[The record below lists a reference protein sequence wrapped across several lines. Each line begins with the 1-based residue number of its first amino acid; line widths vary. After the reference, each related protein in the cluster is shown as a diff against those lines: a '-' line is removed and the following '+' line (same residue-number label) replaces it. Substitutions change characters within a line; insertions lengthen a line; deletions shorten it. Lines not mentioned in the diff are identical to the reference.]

1 MIANILLKRVIL
13 QKTRTRIET
22 KKQLNGNQPFKI
34 YTTDLTSMKKYIFL
48 ILCNILASFNIQ
60 AQYTLTSSAIPLSG
74 ETYTLYLADTSLVR
88 AGNAGPSQVWDF
100 SGLKIT
106 PKKSISR
113 YVLATNT
120 PYASQFVNSAMASES
135 DMPLKNYVYMS
146 TRSDSIFIDGT
157 ADTLYQTTYQLN
169 NQIYMTY
176 PFSYGSTLSDA
187 FAGTF
192 QLAGNPYVRN
202 GSWNVKAD
210 AYGTLILPSGSYSNT
225 LRLHS
230 VQIQNDVFIT
240 TTTTTDA
247 WYSQIS
253 KLPLL
258 SISKVA
264 RIGYATSTAHWVMLN
279 SDVVGIE
286 EIKNTLF
293 DFSIHPNPINEKAI
307 CTFKVQDRSEI
318 TLSLYNLQGEKV
330 QFFLNKSYTHG
341 EYSEEIE
348 FKDLPSGLY
357 FLTLLSSKNKI
368 ERIKIV
374 KP

>member
-34 YTTDLTSMKKYIFL
+34 YTTTLTSMKKHIFL
-48 ILCNILASFNIQ
+48 ILCNILASYHIQ

-106 PKKSISR
+106 PKKSITR
-113 YVLATNT
+113 YVLAANT
-120 PYASQFVNSAMASES
+120 PYASQFVNSPMDSES
-135 DMPLKNYVYMS
+135 DMPIKYYVYMS
-146 TRSDSIFIDGT
+146 TRSDSIFIEGT

-169 NQIYMTY
+169 NQMYMTY

-192 QLAGNPYVRN
+192 QLGGNPYVRN

-210 AYGTLILPSGSYSNT
+210 AYGTLILPSGTYSNT

-264 RIGYATSTAHWVMLN
+264 RTGFATSTAHWVMLN

-286 EIKNTLF
+286 EIKNNLF
-293 DFSIHPNPINEKAI
+293 DFSIHPNPLSEKAI

-318 TLSLYNLQGEKV
+318 TLGLYNLQGEKV
-330 QFFLNKSYTHG
+330 QSILNKSYTHG

-357 FLTLLSSKNKI
+357 FLTLLTSENKI